1 MCELSELSG
10 RTCHVPGT
18 IEYWYH
24 LHSVW
29 HLHLQFS
36 SLGDFQLGLNVT
48 PTSQKCI
55 RWVEWKTI
63 THTHLLLCV
72 FHMHPELWTKSLFLE
87 DLPSLPAHVKK
98 KKKRCGKL
106 SLSQKQSGKER
117 ILGVWVQMLP
127 TGWPFW
133 SLFHV
138 PLWSTPWRWAPWQ
151 GALGGAGFY
160 VPEPCC
166 MDGSSASVCSDA
178 KGFLWP
184 PVSFPNLLRATHCLL
199 SSPLS
204 GPGWSKDGFRHALD
218 PKIDHLWSCPPLT
231 SSV

>member
-10 RTCHVPGT
+10 RTCHGPGT

-98 KKKRCGKL
+98 KKKCVGNSAFPR
-106 SLSQKQSGKER
+106 SRVER
-117 ILGVWVQMLP
+117 
-127 TGWPFW
+127 
-133 SLFHV
+133 
-138 PLWSTPWRWAPWQ
+138 
-151 GALGGAGFY
+151 
-160 VPEPCC
+160 
-166 MDGSSASVCSDA
+166 
-178 KGFLWP
+178 KGFLVCGCRCYQQAGHSEASSMFHFGPHPGGGHLGRVPLVGLVSMFQSHAAWMEVLPQSVLMPRASYDPLCPFPTSWEP
-184 PVSFPNLLRATHCLL
+184 PIVCSPLL
-199 SSPLS
+199 SQVLGEARMVS
-204 GPGWSKDGFRHALD
+204 GMH
-218 PKIDHLWSCPPLT
+218 
-231 SSV
+231 